1 MFCKFFL
8 TAPVFLLF
16 FLQNAFTQPL
26 IHANEQRIESRM
38 KELALQGDSTAGIL
52 RRVAYSNGD
61 IEARK
66 YIVSQMRLV
75 GLTVTTDQAGN
86 IIGRREGKNPA
97 LPPISFGSHTDAV
110 PNGGNYDGDL
120 GVIAGIECI
129 QILNEQHIVTEHPL
143 EVIDFVDE
151 EGGLTGSQFMIGEL
165 PADRLNA
172 VTNSGKTIRQGI
184 HDLGG
189 DPDHLEKAIRKPG
202 SMQAFLELHIE
213 QGANLD
219 NGRLNIGV
227 VEGIVGLSGWNIVV
241 TGKTNHAGST
251 PMLIRKDALVVAAR
265 LILLINETVLAIPGR
280 QVATVGQ
287 IKALPGAAN
296 VIPGKVIMS
305 LDLRDLSRQK
315 SDSVLG
321 IIRRKADSLAGVTGT
336 TIQFIPDHTQ
346 IPAITDKALQEI
358 IAGSA
363 HDLGLSTLYLPSGA
377 GHDSQNMAHIT
388 AIGMIFVPSKN
399 GISHSPEEYTA
410 PKDMAN
416 GTDVL
421 LRVILAIDKRVK

>member
-1 MFCKFFL
+1 MFCKTFL
-8 TAPVFLLF
+8 TSLIYLLFLL
-16 FLQNAFTQPL
+16 QNSFAQPL
-26 IHANEQRIESRM
+26 IHANAQRIESRM
-38 KELALQGDSTAGIL
+38 TALSLTGDSSAGIL

-61 IEARK
+61 INARK
-66 YIVSQMRLV
+66 YIVSLMRSV
-75 GLTVTTDQAGN
+75 GLSVTTDPAGN

-97 LPPISFGSHTDAV
+97 LPPISLGSHTDAV

-129 QILNEQHIVTEHPL
+129 QVLNEQHIVTEHPL

-151 EGGLTGSQFMIGEL
+151 EGGLTGSQLMIGEL
-165 PADRLNA
+165 PAARLDA

-202 SMQAFLELHIE
+202 SMQVFLELHIE

-219 NGRLNIGV
+219 NRHLDIGV
-227 VEGIVGLSGWNIVV
+227 VEGIVGLAGWNIVV
-241 TGKTNHAGST
+241 TGKTNHAGTT

-265 LILLINETVLAIPGR
+265 LIVLINETVLAIPGR

-287 IKALPGAAN
+287 IKALPGATN

-305 LDLRDLSRQK
+305 LDLRDLSKQK

-321 IIRRKADSLAGVTGT
+321 IIRRKADSLAAATGT

-346 IPAITDKALQEI
+346 LPAITDKGIQAIVES
-358 IAGSA
+358 SA

-377 GHDSQNMAHIT
+377 GHDTQNMARI
-388 AIGMIFVPSKN
+388 AAVGMIFVPSKN

-410 PKDMAN
+410 PKDLAN

-421 LRVILAIDKRVK
+421 LRTILTIDKRGK

>member
-1 MFCKFFL
+1 MFCKTL
-8 TAPVFLLF
+8 LSGIVGLLF
-16 FLQNAFTQPL
+16 CLQNSVAQSL
-26 IHANEQRIESRM
+26 IHANEQRIESRIR
-38 KELALQGDSTAGIL
+38 ELSLKGDSTAGIL
-52 RRVAYSNGD
+52 RRVAFSSGD

-66 YIVSQMRLV
+66 YIVSLMRSV
-75 GLTVTTDQAGN
+75 GLAVTTDPAGN
-86 IIGRREGKNPA
+86 IIGKREGKNPA

-120 GVIAGIECI
+120 GVIAAIECI
-129 QILNEQHIVTEHPL
+129 QLLNENHLMTEHPL

-151 EGGLTGSQFMIGEL
+151 EGGLTGSQLMIGEL
-165 PADRLNA
+165 PAERLNA

-189 DPDHLEKAIRKPG
+189 DPDHLGEAIRKRG
-202 SMQAFLELHIE
+202 SMSAFLELHIE

-219 NGRLNIGV
+219 NGHLNIGV
-227 VEGIVGLSGWNIVV
+227 VEGIVGIDGYNIVV
-241 TGKTNHAGST
+241 TGKTNHAGTT
-251 PMLIRKDALVVAAR
+251 PMLLRKDALVVAAR

-287 IKALPGAAN
+287 IKAFPGATN

-305 LDLRDLSRQK
+305 LDLRDLSKQK

-321 IIRRKADSLAGVTGT
+321 IIRRKADSLAAATGT
-336 TIQFIPDHTQ
+336 GIQFISDHRQ
-346 IPAITDKALQEI
+346 IPAITDKSIQEI

-377 GHDSQNMAHIT
+377 GHDTQDMARI
-388 AIGMIFVPSKN
+388 APVGMIFVPSKN
-399 GISHSPEEYTA
+399 GISHSPEEYTT

-421 LRVILAIDKRVK
+421 LRVILKIDGR